1 VRVASGRSSV
11 WSTSLAI
18 LGAEYDISAIKSVAS
33 WMAAG
38 NLMIAQAMWFS
49 LRLSDTRGLMLG
61 ACGLMV
67 SMELH
72 AIRMEIPSDG
82 NIIIGHSHFIKTV
95 EDIYEAIVN
104 TVPQM
109 KFGIAFNEA
118 SGACLTRV
126 DGNDDELQAIATKN
140 ASAVGAGHLFGVALR
155 GGFPINVKNRILE
168 TPEVCTIFCATANPV
183 EVIVAQTEQGRGVL
197 GVIDGSSP
205 KGVETAA
212 DAEWRHGFL
221 RKIGYKK

>member
-1 VRVASGRSSV
+1 
-11 WSTSLAI
+11 
-18 LGAEYDISAIKSVAS
+18 
-33 WMAAG
+33 
-38 NLMIAQAMWFS
+38 MIPQRARFTHCQRAY
-49 LRLSDTRGLMLG
+49 GLMDG
-61 ACGLMV
+61 MD
-67 SMELH
+67 LH
-72 AIRMEIPSDG
+72 AIRIEIPTDG
-82 NIIIGHSHFIKTV
+82 NIIVGQSHFIKTV

-104 TVPQM
+104 SVPQM

-126 DGNDDELQAIATKN
+126 DGNDDELKSIATKN
-140 ASAVGAGHLFGVALR
+140 ATAVGAGHLFIVALR

-183 EVIVAQTEQGRGVL
+183 EVIVAETEQGRGVL
-197 GVIDGSSP
+197 GVIDGFSP
-205 KGVETAA
+205 RGVETAA